1 MNMLRGE
8 MSICQPMLHVV
19 VYCRENKRHDN
30 FTDIGIC
37 PKTGIRPHK
46 LELADV
52 IQDVV
57 DGDTLVFVS
66 PL

>member
-1 MNMLRGE
+1 MSSYSCIVVIIML
-8 MSICQPMLHVV
+8 
-19 VYCRENKRHDN
+19 YCSDYN
-30 FTDIGIC
+30 
-37 PKTGIRPHK
+37 
-46 LELADV
+46 DV